1 MLPRRRADMNLFRK
15 LSIHGK
21 LMLILMA
28 TSSTALLL
36 ACGTFLSYD
45 LHVFRQSRQSQLIA
59 IADAVGTNSTGA
71 LTFND
76 SDSATHTLQAM
87 HERSCVIATAIY
99 DAKGRRFASYVREGA
114 SSQAV
119 FPENP
124 IGESYFS
131 KTELY
136 IYGPIWLD
144 GHKV

>member
-15 LSIHGK
+15 LSIRGK
-21 LMLILMA
+21 LMVILMA

-76 SDSATHTLQAM
+76 SDSATRTLQTM
-87 HERSCVIATAIY
+87 HARSHVIAAAIY

-114 SSQAV
+114 GSQAV
-119 FPENP
+119 FPGNP
-124 IGESYFS
+124 IAEIGRASCRER
-131 KTELY
+131 
-136 IYGPIWLD
+136 
-144 GHKV
+144 V